1 MARLELKELALE
13 VLLAHQL
20 RGLGEHL
27 HVAIKND
34 TVTLSGSAVNFTEKR
49 DIETLVKEFAGHRK
63 VSNHIR
69 VVPVDL
75 AFINHRK

>member
-13 VLLAHQL
+13 VLLKHQL
-20 RGLGEHL
+20 RGMGEHL
-27 HVAIKND
+27 HVAVKNE
-34 TVTLSGSAVNFTEKR
+34 TVTLSGTVVDFIEKR

-69 VVPVDL
+69 VVPIDL
-75 AFINHRK
+75 AFSNHRK